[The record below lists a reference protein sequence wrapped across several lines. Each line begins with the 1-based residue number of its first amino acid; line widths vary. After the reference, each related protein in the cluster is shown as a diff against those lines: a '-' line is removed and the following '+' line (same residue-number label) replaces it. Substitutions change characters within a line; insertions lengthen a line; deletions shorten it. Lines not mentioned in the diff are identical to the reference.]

1 MGETLMN
8 QLYEYMLRQLE
19 RTPTTFHRSAYASIN
34 WDNRMLG
41 LVGPRGVGK
50 TTVFLQRIKE
60 LGEPRDALY
69 VSADHLYFSD
79 HTLYETAERFYKD
92 DGTHLFIDEVHKY
105 PSWSR
110 ELKMM
115 YDSLPGLHVYF
126 TGSSVL
132 DIERGDADLSRRAP
146 KYEMQGLS
154 FREYLAIRHG
164 VEVPVCSLDDILAGD
179 TRLPGV
185 AHPLPLFRDYL
196 RRGYYPFGSDS
207 DFDLELSQV
216 ITRTLETDIPQ
227 YANMTAATGRKLKK
241 LMAVVSTLAPF
252 KPNMTSLGSQIQAS
266 RNNVEDYLLY
276 MEKAGMIAQLR
287 TGASGLGAL
296 GKPEKVY
303 LDNTNILYNLSDGR
317 EDVGS
322 VRETFFL
329 NQMRVNHLVTA
340 SRISDFQI
348 GDLTFEVGGRSKNA
362 DQIRGAEK
370 GYVVKDDIEYGHGN
384 VIPLWAFGL
393 TY

>member
-1 MGETLMN
+1 MERLF
-8 QLYEYMLRQLE
+8 EYMDRQIAGV
-19 RTPTTFHRSAYASIN
+19 TSDFHRYLYPRIK
-34 WDNRMLG
+34 WENRMLG

-50 TTVFLQRIKE
+50 TTLFLQRIRE
-60 LGEPRDALY
+60 AHRRGEALY

-79 HTLYETAERFYKD
+79 HTLYETAETFYKGG
-92 DGTHLFIDEVHKY
+92 GTHFFVDEVHKY
-105 PSWSR
+105 PGWSR

-115 YDSLPGLHVYF
+115 YDALPRLHVYF

-132 DIERGDADLSRRAP
+132 DIERGEADLSRRAP
-146 KYEMQGLS
+146 RYLMQGLS
-154 FREYLAIRHG
+154 FREYLSIEKG
-164 VEVPVCSLDDILAGD
+164 LDLEPLSLEAILAGEAE
-179 TRLPGV
+179 LPGIE
-185 AHPLPLFRDYL
+185 HPLPLFRDYL
-196 RRGYYPFGSDS
+196 RHGYYPFGSDV
-207 DFDLELSQV
+207 DFDLELAQV
-216 ITRTLETDIPQ
+216 IARTLEVDIPQ

-241 LMAVVSTLAPF
+241 LMVVVSTLAPF
-252 KPNMTSLGSQIQAS
+252 KPNMVSLGSQIQVS

-276 MEKAGMIAQLR
+276 MEKAGMVSQLR

-329 NQMRVNHLVTA
+329 NQTRVNHLVTA
-340 SRISDFQI
+340 SPVSDFQI
-348 GDLTFEVGGRSKNA
+348 GEATFEVGGRSKGC
-362 DQIRGAEK
+362 DQIKGVEH
-370 GYVVKDDIEYGHGN
+370 GYVAKDDIERGHGN

-393 TY
+393 NY

>member
-1 MGETLMN
+1 MERLF
-8 QLYEYMLRQLE
+8 EYMDRQIAGV
-19 RTPTTFHRSAYASIN
+19 TSDFHRYLYPRIKWEN
-34 WDNRMLG
+34 HMLG

-50 TTVFLQRIKE
+50 TTLFLQRIKE
-60 LGEPRDALY
+60 AHGRGEALY

-79 HTLYETAERFYKD
+79 HTLYETAETFYKGG
-92 DGTHLFIDEVHKY
+92 GTHFFVDEVHKY
-105 PSWSR
+105 PGWSR

-115 YDSLPGLHVYF
+115 YDALPRLHVYF

-132 DIERGDADLSRRAP
+132 DVERGEADLSRRAP
-146 KYEMQGLS
+146 RYLMQGLS
-154 FREYLAIRHG
+154 FREYLSIEKG
-164 VEVPVCSLDDILAGD
+164 LDLEPLSLEAILAGEAE
-179 TRLPGV
+179 LPGIER
-185 AHPLPLFRDYL
+185 PLPLFRDYL
-196 RRGYYPFGSDS
+196 RHGYYPFGSDV
-207 DFDLELSQV
+207 DFDLELAQV
-216 ITRTLETDIPQ
+216 IARTLEVDIPQ

-241 LMAVVSTLAPF
+241 LMVVVSTLAPF
-252 KPNMTSLGSQIQAS
+252 KPNMVSLGSQIQVS

-276 MEKAGMIAQLR
+276 MEKAGMVSQLR

-329 NQMRVNHLVTA
+329 NQTRVNHLVTA
-340 SRISDFQI
+340 SPVSDFQI
-348 GDLTFEVGGRSKNA
+348 GEATFEVGGRSKGC
-362 DQIRGAEK
+362 DQIKGVEH
-370 GYVVKDDIEYGHGN
+370 GYVAKDDIERGHGN

-393 TY
+393 NY